1 MYREFNEINT
11 YIDNIFLGY
20 PETQKNKNIKAELKK
35 NMNLGMEEKIKISNR
50 EEDAFLGSV
59 ITGIIKCG
67 IPL

>member
-35 NMNLGMEEKIKISNR
+35 I
-50 EEDAFLGSV
+50 
-59 ITGIIKCG
+59 
-67 IPL
+67 